1 MMLQV
6 FGSPVSRC
14 RSSKTALSS
23 PTTKQC
29 AVIPIREDS
38 LEMVEGGSAQHRPIS
53 VSKEYR
59 LSSPL
64 AFATREGKL
73 DSSKSLDYRSPTPTS
88 LSPVLSSPSTSSPL
102 RSATDGQKLQE
113 PKRPLVSSFTKE
125 YKLYTSSITS
135 SRSSHPDPGGSTEGS
150 YKSIKDPESLG
161 KFPTSFSCFGEN
173 TSTALAAG
181 LAEEGFGSLSRQR
194 FSNED
199 DMNSEELFDE
209 TAPILTVASS
219 LTNSSSISRG
229 FNIVTDEDK

>member
-1 MMLQV
+1 MLQV
-6 FGSPVSRC
+6 FGSPVSRNQ
-14 RSSKTALSS
+14 SDKTALRS

-29 AVIPIREDS
+29 AVMPIREDS
-38 LEMVEGGSAQHRPIS
+38 LEGVEGGSTQHRPIS
-53 VSKEYR
+53 VRREYR

-73 DSSKSLDYRSPTPTS
+73 DSSRSPDHLSPTSTS

-102 RSATDGQKLQE
+102 RSTTGGQKLQE

-135 SRSSHPDPGGSTEGS
+135 SRSSQSDSGGSTEGS
-150 YKSIKDPESLG
+150 YKSIKDPESVG
-161 KFPTSFSCFGEN
+161 KFPTNFSCFGED

-229 FNIVTDEDK
+229 FNIVKDEDK